1 MGGGAGAAG
10 IWQGQPTWQACGGG
24 ALNWRFA
31 TGGGGEPGYPADE
44 YGPAEDEEA
53 PHEDEGGAGGTV
65 AGNWI
70 GAGGDVEARDEA
82 GSDIVTEC
90 TPVCFTEKRSGW
102 CSSPHISSRAA

>member
-1 MGGGAGAAG
+1 MGGGAG
-10 IWQGQPTWQACGGG
+10 GGG
-24 ALNWRFA
+24 ASY
-31 TGGGGEPGYPADE
+31 GDGEPAYPAGE

-53 PHEDEGGAGGTV
+53 PPEDEAWAGGTV